1 MFNRVIP
8 WHNLT
13 TKKLNMQR
21 RNFPVNVYDAATWS
35 AITPLSERSIA
46 LGNQTVEFPDFTGGK
61 WMYEKPVFSL
71 GDAY

>member
-1 MFNRVIP
+1 MFNRVVP

-35 AITPLSERSIA
+35 AITPLSEGSIE

-61 WMYEKPVFSL
+61 RMSEKPVFSL
-71 GDAY
+71 EDAY